1 MMNRRDALLA
11 ISASVL
17 GGIRPLQPAW
27 VQLFQS
33 AVIGGQAAQ
42 PPATSVQDAVDDR
55 LRKDIARLGPRE
67 YSEEGIPVFLACE
80 NLAASKNA
88 SVKLT
93 AFNAALAAEFRKN
106 AAAWQRIKPDAPD
119 ADVAKLIEVLAERD
133 FSNGGKELKQ

>member
-11 ISASVL
+11 MSATAVA
-17 GGIRPLQPAW
+17 GIRPFHTTWLRLLQT
-27 VQLFQS
+27 
-33 AVIGGQAAQ
+33 AA
-42 PPATSVQDAVDDR
+42 PESIDDR

-80 NLAASKNA
+80 NLAASKSA